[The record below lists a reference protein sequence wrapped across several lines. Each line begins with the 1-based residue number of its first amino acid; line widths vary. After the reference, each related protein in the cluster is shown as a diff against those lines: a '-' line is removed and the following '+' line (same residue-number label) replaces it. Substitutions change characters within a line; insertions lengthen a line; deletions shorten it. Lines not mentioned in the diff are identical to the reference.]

1 MDWLLVEIP
10 VLDIPVVVVAAV
22 VGLWFLLRNKATP
35 LASTSELDG
44 LVGQGDPVVLEF
56 FGKL

>member
-10 VLDIPVVVVAAV
+10 VLDIPVVVVAAL
-22 VGLWFLLRNKATP
+22 VGLWLLLRNKATP
-35 LASTSELDG
+35 LDSTSELDG